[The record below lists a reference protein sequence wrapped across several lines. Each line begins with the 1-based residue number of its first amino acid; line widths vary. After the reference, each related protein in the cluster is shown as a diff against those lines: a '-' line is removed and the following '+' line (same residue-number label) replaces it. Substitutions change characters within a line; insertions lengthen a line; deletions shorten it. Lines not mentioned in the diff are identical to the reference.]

1 LDIKAHARL
10 LWRWSWAIV
19 LMALLSG
26 ASVWYMTRWIPRT
39 YTSSARILVY
49 QAPASSGTSD
59 YTEILTSN
67 RMVRSY
73 AQMLQARPLLEAV
86 IHNLDL
92 DMSPAILAQALTVDI
107 IRETQVMVL
116 TIETEDPQQ
125 AAEIANELAA
135 LFIDQHY
142 ELTASLYSESRQELE
157 ARMSDIEE
165 DIEDTQDRLNRLGK
179 VRTFQEQAEYDRLQ
193 MLLWQ
198 HRSEYSQAFHSLEN
212 VMMAEAQ
219 STDLLHIIEPAI
231 PAQQPAQ
238 PRTGL
243 FTLLAAMGGA
253 FLAAGLVTV
262 RDYLAD
268 RVRTAS
274 QVEHLTEQPVLA
286 AVPRRRIFR
295 GPARGPLAD
304 EAYDTLAARLTLLST
319 SPPRTLLLTSSNPR
333 EGTSTM
339 ALNLARTLAQR
350 GQRVVLVDAALR
362 KPVLHRWL
370 DVQHQPGLSTVLESG
385 LDQLDSALFA
395 TAVDNLWLLPAGSE
409 SLALARLSDPL
420 IFALLLEELKTRAD
434 MVLIDSVALL
444 PVVDTLLLADHT
456 DAALLVVR
464 SDVTT
469 RQALRQAHQR
479 LQQADTRLIGS
490 VLTGSSAVSREAS
503 RAVRYYHCPPQQ
515 LPTEAI
521 RQHTPTDEH
530 QPARQY

>member
-1 LDIKAHARL
+1 
-10 LWRWSWAIV
+10 
-19 LMALLSG
+19 
-26 ASVWYMTRWIPRT
+26 
-39 YTSSARILVY
+39 
-49 QAPASSGTSD
+49 
-59 YTEILTSN
+59 
-67 RMVRSY
+67 
-73 AQMLQARPLLEAV
+73 
-86 IHNLDL
+86 
-92 DMSPAILAQALTVDI
+92 
-107 IRETQVMVL
+107 
-116 TIETEDPQQ
+116 
-125 AAEIANELAA
+125 
-135 LFIDQHY
+135 
-142 ELTASLYSESRQELE
+142 
-157 ARMSDIEE
+157 
-165 DIEDTQDRLNRLGK
+165 
-179 VRTFQEQAEYDRLQ
+179 
-193 MLLWQ
+193 
-198 HRSEYSQAFHSLEN
+198 
-212 VMMAEAQ
+212 
-219 STDLLHIIEPAI
+219 
-231 PAQQPAQ
+231 
-238 PRTGL
+238 
-243 FTLLAAMGGA
+243 
-253 FLAAGLVTV
+253 
-262 RDYLAD
+262 
-268 RVRTAS
+268 
-274 QVEHLTEQPVLA
+274 
-286 AVPRRRIFR
+286 
-295 GPARGPLAD
+295 
-304 EAYDTLAARLTLLST
+304 
-319 SPPRTLLLTSSNPR
+319 
-333 EGTSTM
+333 M